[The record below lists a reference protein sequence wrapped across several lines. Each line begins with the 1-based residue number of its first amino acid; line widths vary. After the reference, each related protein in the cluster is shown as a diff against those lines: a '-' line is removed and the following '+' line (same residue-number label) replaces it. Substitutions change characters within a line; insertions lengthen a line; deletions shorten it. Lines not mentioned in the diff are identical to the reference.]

1 MFKLIYKSIYIVI
14 SIFIITLIYLSLV
27 GIKTSAFN
35 KIIEKEIISI
45 DHRLSVN
52 LKEVYFKLNLR
63 KINVTIQTENPKI
76 FFENI
81 PISLEEISLNFD
93 PINLINKENKL
104 ESLSLKSRENS
115 ITNIILII
123 NKYKFNL
130 PLVLFQNRISNG
142 YLSFSSEFSFDSK
155 TGDLLKFKSMGK
167 ISNLQFK
174 LLNESILK
182 DLNFNFDINDK
193 HVSLNDINFSLDNI
207 RLRSKIIQ
215 INKKKNYEIEG
226 EVSNEDQKIDI
237 NLIKK
242 IFKINQINFKNKY
255 LNIESKNKF
264 KFIIDNKLKIIN
276 SKINSLVKINS
287 LGLNFDKK
295 YLNDFVPKFEG
306 KINFKDIE
314 LKIDYLKKNN
324 LSINGVSKYN
334 LDNNKFDELS
344 FAYKKNG
351 KNQYLN
357 SEINLDKLLFEIKKL
372 NFTKKNNE
380 TAKVIF
386 KSEIN
391 NNETII
397 KDFFLVNKS
406 NKISFSNLVLNS
418 RNYKI
423 KNIENTKIKLV
434 NNNQIINDFILI
446 KNKNEFILNGES
458 IDFSQILDDIL
469 KNKKKTSLSS
479 LFVDLDTNLKIQ
491 IRNVFLDN
499 KNHLKNLSGIVKIKK
514 NITTS
519 AELSSLD
526 SNNGKFKMT
535 INSFNDEKVTTIYA
549 DNAEPFVKKFKF
561 IKGFQNGNLDFY
573 STKKNNLSKSL
584 IKIYDF
590 KLNEVPVLT
599 KILSLASLQGIADLM
614 TGEGIRFDDF
624 EMKFTNNNN
633 VINIDEIYS
642 IGPAISIL
650 MSGYVEKNN
659 LVSLRGTLVPATTI
673 NKTIGTIPIL
683 GDLLI
688 GKKTGEG
695 VFGVSFKIKG
705 PPKNLKTTVNPIKTL
720 TPRFITRT
728 LKKIKK
734 IK

>member
-276 SKINSLVKINS
+276 S
-287 LGLNFDKK
+287 
-295 YLNDFVPKFEG
+295 
-306 KINFKDIE
+306 
-314 LKIDYLKKNN
+314 
-324 LSINGVSKYN
+324 
-334 LDNNKFDELS
+334 
-344 FAYKKNG
+344 
-351 KNQYLN
+351 
-357 SEINLDKLLFEIKKL
+357 
-372 NFTKKNNE
+372 
-380 TAKVIF
+380 
-386 KSEIN
+386 
-391 NNETII
+391 
-397 KDFFLVNKS
+397 
-406 NKISFSNLVLNS
+406 
-418 RNYKI
+418 
-423 KNIENTKIKLV
+423 
-434 NNNQIINDFILI
+434 
-446 KNKNEFILNGES
+446 
-458 IDFSQILDDIL
+458 
-469 KNKKKTSLSS
+469 
-479 LFVDLDTNLKIQ
+479 
-491 IRNVFLDN
+491 
-499 KNHLKNLSGIVKIKK
+499 
-514 NITTS
+514 
-519 AELSSLD
+519 
-526 SNNGKFKMT
+526 
-535 INSFNDEKVTTIYA
+535 
-549 DNAEPFVKKFKF
+549 
-561 IKGFQNGNLDFY
+561 
-573 STKKNNLSKSL
+573 
-584 IKIYDF
+584 
-590 KLNEVPVLT
+590 
-599 KILSLASLQGIADLM
+599 
-614 TGEGIRFDDF
+614 
-624 EMKFTNNNN
+624 
-633 VINIDEIYS
+633 
-642 IGPAISIL
+642 
-650 MSGYVEKNN
+650 
-659 LVSLRGTLVPATTI
+659 
-673 NKTIGTIPIL
+673 
-683 GDLLI
+683 
-688 GKKTGEG
+688 
-695 VFGVSFKIKG
+695 
-705 PPKNLKTTVNPIKTL
+705 
-720 TPRFITRT
+720 
-728 LKKIKK
+728 
-734 IK
+734 

>member
-52 LKEVYFKLNLR
+52 LREVYFKLNLR